1 MLVDRLPS
9 PFHELRHV
17 VHGEP
22 LRDDRVTDGQSDV
35 ARPEQKVLLRH
46 NPESPV
52 AGDRKNR
59 NPRLDSHHERP
70 LLEGM
75 KKTVRSSGSF
85 GIDQYR
91 PAAPQFVGTL
101 LETFHGAI
109 AVRAIQADRAG
120 SAERP
125 AEKWYLEEFPL
136 YYPSERS
143 GKADKQ
149 SEDVSETLVVWGNNV

>member
-1 MLVDRLPS
+1 MLVDRLPG
-9 PFHELRHV
+9 PFHELRHI
-17 VHGEP
+17 VHGET
-22 LRDDRVTDGQSDV
+22 LCDDGVSDGQRDM
-35 ARPEQKVLLRH
+35 ARPEEKLLLRH
-46 NPESPV
+46 NLEGPV

-85 GIDQYR
+85 RIDQYR
-91 PAAPQFVGTL
+91 PAATQFVSTL
-101 LETFHGAI
+101 LKAFHGAI
-109 AVRAIQADRAG
+109 PVRAVQANRSG
-120 SAERP
+120 GAERP
-125 AEKWYLEEFPL
+125 AEKRYLEEFPL

-149 SEDVSETLVVWGNNV
+149 SEDVGETLVVGSNNV